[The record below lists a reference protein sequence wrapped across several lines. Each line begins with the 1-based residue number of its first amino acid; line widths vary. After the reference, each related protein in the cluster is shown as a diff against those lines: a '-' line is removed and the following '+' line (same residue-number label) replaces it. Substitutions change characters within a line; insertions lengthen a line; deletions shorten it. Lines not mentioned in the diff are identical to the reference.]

1 MYKCTCES
9 IKLVH
14 QDFWEASYC
23 ETSSVS
29 YWYQFFLQEFIS
41 VCLCLDIC
49 NIYIFFPDVDVRGS
63 MQLFCVCYEYECNNF
78 LKARLKK
85 QDVPWPA
92 WSIGDIP
99 TWREMVCGCWGCR
112 RKSVFSFSTGY
123 SLVFCSSSSFTV
135 YPFPEIYWRR

>member
-1 MYKCTCES
+1 MKQVAFL
-9 IKLVH
+9 IG
-14 QDFWEASYC
+14 
-23 ETSSVS
+23 VS
-29 YWYQFFLQEFIS
+29 FFFKS
-41 VCLCLDIC
+41 LDIC

-99 TWREMVCGCWGCR
+99 TWREMVCGC
-112 RKSVFSFSTGY
+112 
-123 SLVFCSSSSFTV
+123 
-135 YPFPEIYWRR
+135 